1 MFSCDCLICEL
12 VEFELQLRHP
22 LIMAR
27 RILLKLKREVVKNS
41 LLVG

>member
-1 MFSCDCLICEL
+1 MFSCDCLICEH

-27 RILLKLKREVVKNS
+27 RMLLKLKREA
-41 LLVG
+41 LLRGGN